1 MSKTIWALLNSKM
14 GCRMGWFAGSRIHG
28 SWVMGRPKRHI
39 YKVYGSDFYSFF
51 QTPFS
56 LFSSYYPRSLSSQSS
71 SPMRMGGSRRRLPAG
86 GGGAAAGN
94 PFFLIFFW
102 FSICFL
108 SLYPISNLN
117 VTKTENLHLDLQKE
131 ENFIPLLLKCF
142 GLVWLTLVQ
151 FCSRQLG
158 RAQLRDVPVLW
169 CLRPI

>member
-94 PFFLIFFW
+94 PFFLIFFLVFDL
-102 FSICFL
+102 FSLPLPDFKSKCHKNRESPL
-108 SLYPISNLN
+108 RS
-117 VTKTENLHLDLQKE
+117 TK
-131 ENFIPLLLKCF
+131 
-142 GLVWLTLVQ
+142 
-151 FCSRQLG
+151 G
-158 RAQLRDVPVLW
+158 RKFYTFAS
-169 CLRPI
+169 